1 MLENVTGKSMNTPL
15 DHLPGQGRQMLVQ
28 LRPRGCGRGQSGVEF
43 AFVATIA
50 MIVLFVAVQFAMIGR
65 AALALAQ
72 MTYQGA
78 RYASVHPDCG
88 LDNCTNGETGI
99 QGFMLQVGSP
109 TFSGNSGNL
118 TVTVSKGPPRNFGD
132 SITISSSFILPSS
145 VLVLPNPFFGIPF
158 PGTLTSTQTAMSE

>member
-1 MLENVTGKSMNTPL
+1 MSRGKSMNTRR
-15 DHLPGQGRQMLVQ
+15 DHLPARGRQMLVQ

-78 RYASVHPDCG
+78 RYASVHPDCDK
-88 LDNCTNGETGI
+88 LSCTNGETGI
-99 QGFMLQVGSP
+99 QDFMLQVGSP
-109 TFSGNSGNL
+109 TFSNNSANL
-118 TVTVSKGPPRNFGD
+118 TVNVSLAPPRNFGD
-132 SITISSSFILPSS
+132 SVTISSTFTLPSS